1 MKIDLFLADK
11 LLHFILPKEVNGSFS
26 FDENEDEESKLINIE
41 ERENKWVLYSTTDSK
56 VILNNTV
63 VDNVKI
69 EAGNFY
75 ILRKKDKNY
84 LIYVNTFF
92 NCHTRVY
99 RYDKNINISIGTTNS
114 DNFIYNCSLLNGIT
128 IKIHYLNDQLIIEKN
143 NNAFIYINDLIMKNN
158 SQAIK
163 VGDLIN
169 ILGLQILFS
178 ENILLV
184 YIPAFTNFNIN
195 ENASF
200 ISRLELSNYY
210 EQVSNN
216 EIGDRNLYNEEDY
229 YSKSPRMRRT
239 VKTKELKL
247 SAPPRKENDQE
258 LPLIL
263 TIGPMLT
270 MGMMSVIMLTN
281 TVYRIQSGKAT
292 LEDSWTTLAMS
303 IAMLLSMLLW
313 PILIRVYN
321 KKMKKKRRAELIE
334 KYSSYLLEKEKE
346 LQNEVLLQKEI
357 IVENLFTVDACFNI
371 LKNKSINF
379 WDRRID
385 QNDFLEVRI
394 GKGDRPLDIKVE
406 YPEEGFTI
414 EEDELRKQAD
424 ALVLKYKYIKDV
436 PVSYSFYNN
445 KLTAI
450 MGDTNKVIN
459 FTNNILLQLL
469 TFYTYEDLKL
479 VIFTNKNN
487 EHNWEY
493 IRYLNHNF
501 NNDKSFRFFASD
513 KDSSKQLAEYLSM
526 EVNNRLES
534 AKDDSLFKP
543 YYLLIIDDYDEAKRF
558 DFIKTIEEED
568 INLGFSIIILEN
580 RMSKLPSKCDNF
592 ITLGTKS
599 CEVLTHAFLEQEI
612 LPFYDEI
619 NYSINMNDLVSVL
632 SNIPIEFE
640 EASGAL
646 PESVTF
652 LEMEK
657 VGKVEQLNILNRW
670 MQNDST
676 RSLKAEVGVDA
687 NLDLMYLDLHEKYHG
702 PHGLIA
708 GMTGSGKSEFIITYI
723 LSMAI
728 NYSPD
733 DVAFILIDYKGG
745 GLAFAFENKTTGV
758 ILPHLAGTIT
768 NLDKAEMDRTLVSIN
783 SEAKRRQQIFNET
796 RDNLGEST
804 IDIYKYQRFYKEGKV
819 KEAIPH
825 LFIICDEFAELK
837 SQQPEFMDNLISI
850 ARIGRSLGIHL
861 ILATQKPSG
870 VVNDQIWSNS
880 KFHICLKVQDK
891 QDSNEMLKRPEAAFL
906 KQPGRFYL
914 QVGYDEY
921 FALGQ
926 SGYAGAKYYPAD
938 KIVKQVDKS
947 VNFIDDNAL
956 FIKSIQA
963 DKGIKLVQQGEQI
976 SSIMNSIIET
986 AKKVNKKARRLWL
999 QDIDELIL
1007 VNALEKKY
1015 NVNYQEYDV
1024 KAIIGEYD
1032 APDKQYQG
1040 LLSYDLINDGNTTV
1054 FSTDP
1059 SDYEMFL
1066 STLIYSTVTHHSA
1079 LELNYYII
1087 DYGSQSLRKF
1097 ERFPQFGGYV
1107 SIGDDEKYKNLF
1119 KMINEEIDNRKKI
1132 FIDYGGEY
1140 KNYISNSNEKLPL
1153 KVIILNNFDSILEND
1168 KFLYDDFPNVVR
1180 GSDRYGI
1187 IFILTATSSSSIP
1200 RKIQQNFKNIYA
1212 YKAKDPVDYM
1222 TFFNIRKKIVPK
1234 DLKGRGLFAMDDTI
1248 YEFQTASIITNE
1260 NDLNNH
1266 LSEVANTIKNSSK
1279 YIAKKIPELPVQVL
1293 FENIESKVKD
1303 LTKVPIGINRDNLEI
1318 NTFDFKANFGSI
1330 ITANRLNYTKSFFL
1344 SIIDVFRHIN
1354 NVRPIIIDSRK
1365 VLFDKKDNILDYY
1378 YENLA
1383 EVLKAI
1389 NNYVLENKTLNI
1401 ILIILGSDK
1410 LIEQLGNASELDKFL
1425 TDLKKNDNVN
1435 VILGEAINNLKKLNF
1450 ESWFSNN
1457 FNTSDGLYIGTG
1469 VGDQTVLRISNYNNE
1484 LVKSYKNNIGFHVT
1498 EGSYKVVKLIEFEKD
1513 GDLDE

>member
-1 MKIDLFLADK
+1 M
-11 LLHFILPKEVNGSFS
+11 HFILPKEINGSFG
-26 FDENEDEESKLINIE
+26 FDEDEDEESKLINIE
-41 ERENKWVLYSTTDSK
+41 ERNNSWVLYSTTDSK
-56 VILNNTV
+56 VIVNNTV
-63 VDNVKI
+63 LDSINI
-69 EAGNFY
+69 ESGNFY
-75 ILRKKDKNY
+75 ILRKKERNY
-84 LIYVNTFF
+84 LIYVSSVLDENV
-92 NCHTRVY
+92 NVY
-99 RYDKNINISIGTTNS
+99 RYDKNIDISIGSSASNAFS
-114 DNFIYNCSLLNGIT
+114 YNCSLLNDLT
-128 IKIHYLNDQLIIEKN
+128 IKIHYVNDQLIIERDKN
-143 NNAFIYINDLIMKNN
+143 TYIYVNDLIMKNN
-158 SQAIK
+158 SQMLTI
-163 VGDLIN
+163 GDCIN
-169 ILGLQILFS
+169 IFGLKILIS
-178 ENILLV
+178 KDILIVCFLL
-184 YIPAFTNFNIN
+184 NNNLLIN
-195 ENASF
+195 ENKCF
-200 ISRLELSNYY
+200 ISKIELSNYY
-210 EQVSNN
+210 EEKLND
-216 EIGDRNLYNEEDY
+216 EITDNDLYSEDDY

-239 VKTKELKL
+239 IKTKELKL
-247 SAPPRKENDQE
+247 SAPPKKETNQE

-270 MGMMSVIMLTN
+270 MGMMSAIMLTN
-281 TVYRIQSGKAT
+281 TLFNLQRGRTTI
-292 LEDSWTTLAMS
+292 EDAWPS
-303 IAMLLSMLLW
+303 IAMSVAMILSMLLW
-313 PILIRVYN
+313 PVLIRIYN
-321 KKMKKKRRAELIE
+321 QKMKKKRRAELIE
-334 KYSSYLLEKEKE
+334 KYSAYLLEKEKE

-385 QNDFLEVRI
+385 QSDFLEVRI

-414 EEDELRKQAD
+414 EEDELRKKAD
-424 ALVLKYKYIKDV
+424 DLILKHKYIKDV
-436 PVSYSFYNN
+436 PVSYSFYKN

-450 MGDTNKVIN
+450 MGDKVKTV
-459 FTNNILLQLL
+459 FFMNNILLQLL

-479 VIFTNKNN
+479 VVFTNKDNQ
-487 EHNWEY
+487 HNWDY

-513 KDSSKQLAEYLSM
+513 KESSKQLAEYLSL
-526 EVNNRLES
+526 EVNTRLEN
-534 AKDDSLFKP
+534 AKENSLFKP
-543 YYLLIIDDYDEAKRF
+543 YYLLIIDDYEEVKRF
-558 DFIKTIEEED
+558 DFIKTITEVD
-568 INLGFSIIILEN
+568 INLGFSIIILED

-592 ITLGTKS
+592 ITVGTKS

-619 NYSINMNDLVSVL
+619 NYSINMNDIVNVL

-640 EASGAL
+640 KVSGSL
-646 PESVTF
+646 PESVSF

-670 MQNDST
+670 TQNDST
-676 RSLKAEVGVDA
+676 RSLKAEVGIDG

-768 NLDKAEMDRTLVSIN
+768 NLDKAEMDRTLVSID
-783 SEAKRRQQIFNET
+783 SEAKRRQKIFNEA
-796 RDNLGEST
+796 RDSLGEST

-837 SQQPEFMDNLISI
+837 SQQPDFMDNLISI

-891 QDSNEMLKRPEAAFL
+891 EDSNEMLKRPEAAFL

-926 SGYAGAKYYPAD
+926 SGYAAAKYYPAD
-938 KIVKQVDKS
+938 KIVRQVDKS

-963 DKGIKLVQQGEQI
+963 DNGIKLVQHGEQI
-976 SSIMNSIIET
+976 SAIMNNIIEV
-986 AKKVNKKARRLWL
+986 AKKVNKKAKRLWL
-999 QDIDELIL
+999 QDIDEIVLI
-1007 VNALEKKY
+1007 NALEKKY
-1015 NVNYQEYDV
+1015 NVDYQEYAV

-1032 APDKQYQG
+1032 APDKQQQG
-1040 LLSYDLINDGNTTV
+1040 LLIYDLINEGNTLV
-1054 FSTDP
+1054 FSTDS

-1119 KMINEEIDNRKKI
+1119 KMINKEIELRKKL
-1132 FIDYGGEY
+1132 FINYGGEY
-1140 KNYISNSNEKLPL
+1140 KNYIVGSKEKLPL
-1153 KVIILNNFDSILEND
+1153 KVIVLNNFDSILEND
-1168 KFLYDDFPNVVR
+1168 KQLYDDFANIAR

-1187 IFILTATSSSSIP
+1187 VFVLTATSTSSVP
-1200 RKIQQNFKNIYA
+1200 RKIQQSFKNIYA
-1212 YKAKDPVDYM
+1212 YKVKDPIDYM
-1222 TFFNIRKKIVPK
+1222 TIFNVRKKIVPK
-1234 DLKGRGLFAMDDTI
+1234 DLKGRGLFYIDDTI
-1248 YEFQTASIITNE
+1248 YEFQTASILEDEKVLNE
-1260 NDLNNH
+1260 YLNN
-1266 LSEVANTIKNSSK
+1266 VVDKIKNSNN
-1279 YIAKKIPELPVQVL
+1279 YIAKKIPELPEQVL
-1293 FENIESKVKD
+1293 FDDVKSKIIN
-1303 LTKVPIGINRDNLEI
+1303 LTSVPIGINYNDLEI
-1318 NTFDFKANFGSI
+1318 NTFDLKANFGSI
-1330 ITANRLNYTKSFFL
+1330 ITANRLDYLKNFIISFIEVL
-1344 SIIDVFRHIN
+1344 KGIN
-1354 NVRPIIIDSRK
+1354 NTRTILIDPRK
-1365 VLFDKKDNILDYY
+1365 ILFTKKDKLLDYY
-1378 YENLA
+1378 YDNLKD
-1383 EVLKAI
+1383 VLDAI
-1389 NNYVLENKTLNI
+1389 NNYILSTSDINV

-1410 LIEQLGNASELDKFL
+1410 LVEQLDEVNKLEEFL
-1425 TDLKKNDNVN
+1425 TNIKKKDNVN
-1435 VILGEAINNLKKLNF
+1435 VILGETINVLKRINF
-1450 ESWFSNN
+1450 DAWFSDN
-1457 FNTSDGLYIGTG
+1457 FTTNDGIYIGSG
-1469 VGDQTVLRISNYNNE
+1469 VGDQNVLKISNYSNE
-1484 LVKSYKNNIGFHVT
+1484 LNRTYKNNVGFHIV
-1498 EGSYKVVKLIEFEKD
+1498 EGSYTKIKLIEFVKD
-1513 GDLDE
+1513 GDNNE